1 MKFLNKN
8 LGRIS
13 EKVRDGKQVS
23 EKKYGCKSYF
33 QQNKNRK
40 KHLKA
45 GTVVIGGH

>member
-1 MKFLNKN
+1 MKFLNKD

-23 EKKYGCKSYF
+23 KKYGCKSYF

-40 KHLKA
+40 KKHLKA

>member
-23 EKKYGCKSYF
+23 EKNMDAKVIF
-33 QQNKNRK
+33 NKIKIEKN
-40 KHLKA
+40 
-45 GTVVIGGH
+45 I